1 MYLSSI
7 QLATR
12 LVYNTTGPEDQQH
25 TCNQNQRVQRFMH
38 AYIYSSKVHTCKSRY
53 VQYICVR
60 IRRVE
65 YIYIY
70 RESII
75 YLYIYARTHAR
86 TQACGQAKL
95 SYSTYTHLPLPSPPL
110 PSPPSALNLTGSYMC
125 FLAILEPRL
134 LLHNQSSSL
143 QASWKGGGRGWKGLL
158 KLLCVPWGVYSD
170 DIHLP
175 IPLHFSFFFSSCSCP
190 SLSFSLFLHA
200 LPSPLSHFHIS
211 LFFPSFFFFFF
222 FPF

>member
-1 MYLSSI
+1 
-7 QLATR
+7 
-12 LVYNTTGPEDQQH
+12 
-25 TCNQNQRVQRFMH
+25 MH
-38 AYIYSSKVHTCKSRY
+38 
-53 VQYICVR
+53 
-60 IRRVE
+60 
-65 YIYIY
+65 
-70 RESII
+70 
-75 YLYIYARTHAR
+75 ARTHAR
-86 TQACGQAKL
+86 RHAGKQSCRTL
-95 SYSTYTHLPLPSPPL
+95 HILISLSPPL

-222 FPF
+222 SLFNPPPSICSPFITLLLYCFSPFLFFFSFFFFSSLVSLRSF